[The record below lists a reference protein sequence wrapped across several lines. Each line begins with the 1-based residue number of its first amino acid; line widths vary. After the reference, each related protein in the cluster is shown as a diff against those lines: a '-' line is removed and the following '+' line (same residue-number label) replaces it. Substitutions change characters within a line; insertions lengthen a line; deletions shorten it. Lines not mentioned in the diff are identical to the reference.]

1 MADFKVKN
9 GLQAKRYLQT
19 TTNVASSTSTVRIA
33 ITVANPG
40 SGNKYYVDGSL
51 VTSLTLYEGITYIFD
66 QSDSTN
72 SGHPFR
78 FSATSDGTHNS
89 GSEYTTGVTTG
100 GTPGSSGAFTQIVVA
115 SGAPTLYT
123 YCTAHS
129 GMGFTVSTEA
139 ADVVDLSKGNNFS
152 ITPSGNSTF
161 AFINPPESGKAQAFS
176 MEITGGTNGMSD
188 VFSTTLYTGNGTGGT
203 TITNGIDLSGQGGLI
218 WTKSRSSTYNHT
230 LGDTVTGVN
239 KYLYAN
245 MTADVDTS
253 SAYYSAF
260 NNNGYVIGDAGQATN
275 ANELN
280 ANTVTY
286 VSWTFRKAPNFF
298 DVVQITGD
306 GTAGRNI
313 SHSLGEAPGMII
325 GKRADGDGEHWHVF
339 HRSLDGGNQPATH
352 ALRLN
357 GTNAEMDESSYWN
370 DTEPTS
376 TQFTVG
382 NNQNHNGGTHIFYLF
397 AHNNNSINCGSY
409 AGNGSATGPTITTG
423 FQPQWLMIKRATGGT
438 GNWDI
443 YDSTRGIPDGAGDL
457 RLEANTTDAESTPGV
472 DRVNVSSTGF
482 SIATTN
488 AELNSNGDT
497 YVYVAIAASAA
508 ASLTWPTSVKY
519 PGGTAPN
526 SPTAGSKDLYT
537 FVTVD
542 GGTTYLGK
550 KAAEGLS

>member
-9 GLQAKRYLQT
+9 GLQAKQYLQT

-51 VTSLTLYEGITYIFD
+51 VTSLTLYEGVTYIFD

-78 FSATSDGTHNS
+78 FSTTSDGTHNS

-129 GMGFTVSTEA
+129 GMGFTVSTES

-188 VFSTTLYTGNGTGGT
+188 IFSTTLYTGNGTAGT
-203 TITNGIDLSGQGGLI
+203 TITNGINLSGEGGLI

-245 MTADVDTS
+245 TTADVDTS

-260 NNNGYVIGDAGQATN
+260 NNNGYVIGDAGQGYN

-280 ANTVTY
+280 ANSVTY

-298 DVVQITGD
+298 DIVEITGD
-306 GTAGRNI
+306 GTSNRNI

-325 GKRADGDGEHWHVF
+325 GKRADGDGENWHVY

-357 GTNAEMDESSYWN
+357 GTNAEMDESSYWQ

-376 TQFTVG
+376 SQFTVG

-397 AHNNNSINCGSY
+397 GHNSSKINCGSY
-409 AGNGSATGPTITTG
+409 TGNGSADGPTITTG
-423 FQPQWLMIKRATGGT
+423 FQPSWVLIKKASNTDPWQIYDTARGWENGSTDPYLRPDSTTAEDNSLTFGYPTATGFKINGT
-438 GNWDI
+438 
-443 YDSTRGIPDGAGDL
+443 
-457 RLEANTTDAESTPGV
+457 
-472 DRVNVSSTGF
+472 TGYY
-482 SIATTN
+482 N
-488 AELNSNGDT
+488 DNGDT
-497 YVYVAIAASAA
+497 YVYVAIAANAA
-508 ASLTWPTSVKY
+508 ASVTWPTSVKY

-526 SPTAGSKDLYT
+526 SPATGSKDLYT

>member
-51 VTSLTLYEGITYIFD
+51 VTSLTLYEGVTYIFD
-66 QSDSTN
+66 QGDSTN
-72 SGHPFR
+72 SGHPLR
-78 FSATSDGTHNS
+78 FSATSNGTHNS

-100 GTPGSSGAFTQIVVA
+100 GTPGVSGAFTQIVVA

-129 GMGFTVSTEA
+129 GMGFTVSTES

-176 MEITGGTNGMSD
+176 MEITGGTNGMD
-188 VFSTTLYTGNGTGGT
+188 DIFSTTTYTGTGSSFN
-203 TITNGIDLSGQGGLI
+203 IENGIDLSGSNEGLV
-218 WTKSRSSTYNHT
+218 WTKRRDHAGN
-230 LGDTVTGVN
+230 G
-239 KYLYAN
+239 N
-245 MTADVDTS
+245 MLVDTIRGGDSFLKSNETDAANTSYTLIS
-253 SAYYSAF
+253 SF
-260 NNNGYVIGDAGQATN
+260 NNDGYTLSTNGWVNGSGDS
-275 ANELN
+275 
-280 ANTVTY
+280 V
-286 VSWTFRKAPNFF
+286 VSWTWKSSPNFF

-306 GTAGRNI
+306 GTSGRNI
-313 SHSLGEAPGMII
+313 SHNLGEAPGMII
-325 GKRADGDGEHWHVF
+325 GKRADGAGEHWHVY

-376 TQFTVG
+376 SQFTVG
-382 NNQNHNGGTHIFYLF
+382 NNLNHNNGSFIFYLF
-397 AHNNNSINCGSY
+397 GHNSSTINCGSY
-409 AGNGSATGPTITTG
+409 TGNGSADGPTITTG
-423 FQPQWLMIKRATGGT
+423 FQPSWVLIKKSSNTDPWQIYDTTRGWQDGSTDPYIRPDNASAEDNSLTFGYPTATGFKINGT
-438 GNWDI
+438 
-443 YDSTRGIPDGAGDL
+443 
-457 RLEANTTDAESTPGV
+457 
-472 DRVNVSSTGF
+472 TGYY
-482 SIATTN
+482 N
-488 AELNSNGDT
+488 DNGDT

-508 ASLTWPTSVKY
+508 ASVTWPTSVKY

-526 SPTAGSKDLYT
+526 SPATGSKDLYT
-537 FVTVD
+537 FLTVD